1 MDEIGVGSILKARG
15 GELFMVVNLDDRT
28 VPPLLHI
35 KSLKDGHV
43 FLGTEDDYELIC

>member
-35 KSLKDGHV
+35 KSLKGGYV